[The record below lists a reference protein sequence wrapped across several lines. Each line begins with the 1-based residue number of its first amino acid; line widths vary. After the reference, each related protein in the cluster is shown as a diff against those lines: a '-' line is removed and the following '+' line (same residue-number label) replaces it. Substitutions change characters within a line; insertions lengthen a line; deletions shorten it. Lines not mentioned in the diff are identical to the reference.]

1 MQVLDIG
8 CGPGSITAGLPGEV
22 IGVDVHPV
30 PIPGSP
36 VAAGDGGALPFAD
49 SVFDA
54 VYMNAVLQHVADASA
69 VVCEARRVMR
79 PGAAIGVADTDWGT
93 RIMHPYDPLL
103 DRGQQIQEQAR
114 PTGNIRVGRELRG
127 LLVGAGF
134 ERIEL
139 ATEGRIVGSAAAISQ
154 MAAFERGWFDAPE
167 VIAYVTE
174 LGLS

>member
-1 MQVLDIG
+1 
-8 CGPGSITAGLPGEV
+8 
-22 IGVDVHPV
+22 
-30 PIPGSP
+30 
-36 VAAGDGGALPFAD
+36 
-49 SVFDA
+49 VFDA

-174 LGLS
+174 LGTSGSGEMAEIASAWTRWSASPAACAVDQWFTALAWSPVR